1 MFTKFCR
8 TVGWR
13 QRGVVT
19 GAWLDQQPHPFLLKL
34 AILVASLLLSGP
46 VRAAPNDRDLHLYW
60 EQRCQD
66 CHGHSGAFSRRFL
79 QLRDGRLA
87 DLHHGTDLER
97 FLHQHYLAD
106 ELVAPVMA
114 MLTEQVTTPALFA
127 QRCAACHG
135 TAADFVRKSLTLRQG
150 ELVGKDSG
158 RPVAQTLL
166 THGKL
171 TEKEASLVVES
182 LRRVHL
188 EVAGANWA
196 SPGSPDAFVSPDG
209 FLADG
214 GSWAG
219 SG

>member
-1 MFTKFCR
+1 MFVSGTAVIAAAMMSMFAKFCR
-8 TVGWR
+8 TVGWC

-19 GAWLDQQPHPFLLKL
+19 GAGLGQQHQSFVLKL
-34 AILVASLLLSGP
+34 AILAASLLLSGP
-46 VRAAPNDRDLHLYW
+46 VRAAPSDRDLHVYW

-66 CHGHSGAFSRRFL
+66 CHGHAGAFARRFL
-79 QLRDGRLA
+79 ALRDGRLA
-87 DLHHGTDLER
+87 GRHLGADLER

-114 MLTEQVTTPALFA
+114 MLTAQVTTPALFA
-127 QRCAACHG
+127 QRCVACHG
-135 TAADFVRKSLTLRQG
+135 TAADFVRKSLALRQG

-171 TEKEASLVVES
+171 TEQEASLVVES

-188 EVAGANWA
+188 EVAGANR
-196 SPGSPDAFVSPDG
+196 
-209 FLADG
+209 
-214 GSWAG
+214 
-219 SG
+219 